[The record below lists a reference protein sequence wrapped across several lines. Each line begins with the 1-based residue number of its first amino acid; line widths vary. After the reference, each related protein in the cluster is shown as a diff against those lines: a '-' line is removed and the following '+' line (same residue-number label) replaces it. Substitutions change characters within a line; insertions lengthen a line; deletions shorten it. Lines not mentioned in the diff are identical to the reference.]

1 MKGQVNYYKYYEKLM
16 KMNLELSIVKT
27 PEFHSFSEIYPDITE
42 SIKLKREL
50 QRLTRK
56 FKLEK
61 NASTK
66 IKIKREINIIK
77 IKLRKNNLFK
87 RLHGENKQEASFQ
100 RTMKLKSSKKIFSKF
115 RKRYDS
121 TFGKLVNNLRKQL
134 RKNLPPPILSLRELD
149 VTEKGLALSEWIREK
164 SEKNQ

>member
-1 MKGQVNYYKYYEKLM
+1 MKGQVNYYKYYEKLI
-16 KMNLELSIVKT
+16 KMNLEQSIVKT
-27 PEFHSFSEIYPDITE
+27 PEFRSLSEIYPDITE
-42 SIKLKREL
+42 SIKLRREL

-61 NASTK
+61 NTSTK
-66 IKIKREINIIK
+66 IKMKREINIIK
-77 IKLRKNNLFK
+77 TKLRKNNLFK
-87 RLHGENKQEASFQ
+87 RLHGENKQEAIFQ

-121 TFGKLVNNLRKQL
+121 TFGKSVNNFRKKLRKS
-134 RKNLPPPILSLRELD
+134 LPPSILSLRELD